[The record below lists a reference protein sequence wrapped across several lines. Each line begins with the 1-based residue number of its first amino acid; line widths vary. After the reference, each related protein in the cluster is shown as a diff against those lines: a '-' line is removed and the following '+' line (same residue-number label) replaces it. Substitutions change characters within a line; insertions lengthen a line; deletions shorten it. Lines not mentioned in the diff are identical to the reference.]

1 MPSEQ
6 LPQVLHTYQ
15 NHHLDSTRWGPY
27 SPQDDDIVI
36 STSLKSGTTWTQGI
50 VRELIVHSL
59 NSHDSDTPER
69 VPLRDD
75 KSSLWPDWR
84 PGAADIEALYEQLEA
99 QAHRRFLKT
108 HLPLDGLPFYP
119 QVKYLVIGR
128 DARDVFMSLWN
139 HYSNYTDDFY
149 KTLNEASDLI
159 GKPYPRCPENIHAF
173 WHSWI
178 NQGWFDWE
186 QEGYPFWGNMHHTQT
201 WWNYRHLDNIQFFHY
216 ADMLADPKAEIERIA
231 SFLGF
236 EILDE
241 ALSGIVQHISLSAMR
256 QRDREAGHRT
266 IFKEGANAFFFKG
279 TNGRW
284 KEVLSEDEIAQY
296 EKTAA
301 KVLSPDC
308 ARWLEEGRA
317 VLS

>member
-1 MPSEQ
+1 
-6 LPQVLHTYQ
+6 
-15 NHHLDSTRWGPY
+15 
-27 SPQDDDIVI
+27 
-36 STSLKSGTTWTQGI
+36 
-50 VRELIVHSL
+50 
-59 NSHDSDTPER
+59 
-69 VPLRDD
+69 
-75 KSSLWPDWR
+75 
-84 PGAADIEALYEQLEA
+84 
-99 QAHRRFLKT
+99 
-108 HLPLDGLPFYP
+108 
-119 QVKYLVIGR
+119 
-128 DARDVFMSLWN
+128 
-139 HYSNYTDDFY
+139 
-149 KTLNEASDLI
+149 
-159 GKPYPRCPENIHAF
+159 
-173 WHSWI
+173 
-178 NQGWFDWE
+178 
-186 QEGYPFWGNMHHTQT
+186 
-201 WWNYRHLDNIQFFHY
+201 
-216 ADMLADPKAEIERIA
+216 MLADPKAEIERIA